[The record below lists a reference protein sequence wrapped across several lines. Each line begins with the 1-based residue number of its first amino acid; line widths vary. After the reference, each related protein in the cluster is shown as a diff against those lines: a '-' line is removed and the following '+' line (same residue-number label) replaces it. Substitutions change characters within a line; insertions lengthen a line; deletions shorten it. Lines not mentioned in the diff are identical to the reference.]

1 MKTAIDFVDNCSAIV
16 FDLDGTLM
24 HTEPDIRRA
33 TNQALLDCGFQKL
46 APEQVI
52 PNLYGPLP
60 DILSSVMTLVNAPA
74 VAADDIEQAYLTHY
88 ARQAHDHSFLYP
100 NVLDLLEQL
109 RSRGYQLAVCTN
121 KIEISAKQ
129 ALDRHG
135 LSSYFSVVTGGDTT
149 AQVKPHALPLLT
161 TIDALKAQTSDCL
174 LIGDTH
180 VDALCASNC
189 SIPFIFHRS
198 GYGDDSVQQYPVA
211 ASFKAY
217 SEICRQ
223 QETSTR

>member
-1 MKTAIDFVDNCSAIV
+1 MKSAKDLITNCSAIV

-24 HTEPDIRRA
+24 HTEPDIRQA
-33 TNQALLDCGFQKL
+33 TNQALLDCGFQTL

-60 DILSSVMTLVNAPA
+60 DILASVMALVQAPLE
-74 VAADDIEQAYLTHY
+74 AAEDIQQAYLTHY

-100 NVLDLLEQL
+100 NVLALLDQL
-109 RSRGYQLAVCTN
+109 LSKGQHLAVCTN
-121 KIEISAKQ
+121 KIERSAKQ
-129 ALDRHG
+129 ALERHG
-135 LSSYFSVVTGGDTT
+135 LSSYFTVVTGGDTT
-149 AQVKPHALPLLT
+149 AHPKPHALPLLT
-161 TIDALKAQTSDCL
+161 TIDALHVNASDCL

-189 SIPFIFHRS
+189 GIPFVFHRS

-211 ASFKAY
+211 ASFVEYA
-217 SEICRQ
+217 EICL
-223 QETSTR
+223 

>member
-1 MKTAIDFVDNCSAIV
+1 MKTAKDCIHSSAAIV

-33 TNQALLDCGFQKL
+33 TNQALLDCGFQTL

-60 DILSSVMTLVNAPA
+60 DILASVMQLVQAPA
-74 VAADDIEQAYLTHY
+74 VAAEDLQQAYLTHY

-100 NVLDLLEQL
+100 GILTLLDQLL
-109 RSRGYQLAVCTN
+109 STGHHLAVCTN
-121 KIEISAKQ
+121 KIESSAQQ
-129 ALDRHG
+129 ALERHG
-135 LSSYFSVVTGGDTT
+135 LSTYFTVVTGGDTT
-149 AQVKPHALPLLT
+149 AHPKPHALPLLT
-161 TIDALKAQTSDCL
+161 TMSALQVNASDCL

-189 SIPFIFHRS
+189 GIPFVFHRS
-198 GYGDDSVQQYPVA
+198 GYGDDSVQRYPVA
-211 ASFKAY
+211 ASFVDY
-217 SEICRQ
+217 SETCF
-223 QETSTR
+223 